1 MAVNQQ
7 TVAQALQRAGVSVFN
22 LQVED
27 AGGVIA
33 LRGDV
38 HSQADKDKAQ
48 QVVQGLGVAAAN
60 YLTVQGVSGGVTMG
74 SVAAADAAATT
85 AASAKRYTVK
95 SGDTL
100 SKIAKQVYGDASQ
113 WKKIHEANR
122 AKIPNP
128 DLIHPGDELT
138 IPQ

>member
-1 MAVNQQ
+1 MATVNQQ
-7 TVAQALQRAGVSVFN
+7 TVAQALQSAGVSVSN
-22 LQVED
+22 LKVED

-38 HSQADKDKAQ
+38 TTQAAKDKAQ

-60 YLTVQGVSGGVTMG
+60 YLTVQGVTGGVSMG
-74 SVAAADAAATT
+74 SAEAAAGAGAA
-85 AASAKRYTVK
+85 RQYTVK

-100 SKIAKQVYGDASQ
+100 SKIAKEMYGDGAQ
-113 WKKIHEANR
+113 WKKIHAANK

-138 IPQ
+138 IPA